1 VDVGVVGVVPE
12 PSTWTMMVL
21 GFAGIGFMAY
31 RKRKRGYA
39 LRLA

>member
-1 VDVGVVGVVPE
+1 
-12 PSTWTMMVL
+12 MVL
-21 GFAGIGFMAY
+21 GFAGLGFMAY